1 MMAMQEETQLL
12 YQKYGISPMGSCV
25 QMLIQMPILF
35 ALYRVFYNIPA
46 YLSGVKGSFT
56 GLVDSI
62 QQTSGYQ
69 NTLVSLME
77 KYNVVT
83 SSGLNASNAASKLA
97 DASGDTLS
105 NYIIDILYKLPSKGW
120 DALMDGKFFDGI
132 QSAVEKTHDALLH
145 FNYFLGLNISDTPW
159 YIIKSNFTDK
169 PLSLIHI

>member
-1 MMAMQEETQLL
+1 MMAMQEETQAV
-12 YQKYGISPMGSCV
+12 YEKYGVSMMGSCV

-132 QSAVEKTHDALLH
+132 QSVVEKTHDALLH
-145 FNYFLGLNISDTPW
+145 FNYFFGTEYLRYTLVYHKEQLYGQA
-159 YIIKSNFTDK
+159 
-169 PLSLIHI
+169 

>member
-1 MMAMQEETQLL
+1 MC
-12 YQKYGISPMGSCV
+12 I
-25 QMLIQMPILF
+25 
-35 ALYRVFYNIPA
+35 RDRFYNIPA

-120 DALMDGKFFDGI
+120 DALMDGKDVYKRHVIHCLLKNLRIRQKMHLCTVKRLVTLSNNLYCIVGFAAI
-132 QSAVEKTHDALLH
+132 VALSV
-145 FNYFLGLNISDTPW
+145 NISVLIELNCQPSG
-159 YIIKSNFTDK
+159 KSIYYRCTN
-169 PLSLIHI
+169 PVQPA

>member
-69 NTLVSLME
+69 NTLV
-77 KYNVVT
+77 KVT
-83 SSGLNASNAASKLA
+83 LK
-97 DASGDTLS
+97 
-105 NYIIDILYKLPSKGW
+105 KQEHF
-120 DALMDGKFFDGI
+120 GKSI
-132 QSAVEKTHDALLH
+132 MLLH
-145 FNYFLGLNISDTPW
+145 QAVLTLQMR
-159 YIIKSNFTDK
+159 
-169 PLSLIHI
+169 LQSLPMQVVIL

>member
-69 NTLVSLME
+69 DTLVSLME

-83 SSGLNASNAASKLA
+83 
-97 DASGDTLS
+97 
-105 NYIIDILYKLPSKGW
+105 II
-120 DALMDGKFFDGI
+120 
-132 QSAVEKTHDALLH
+132 
-145 FNYFLGLNISDTPW
+145 
-159 YIIKSNFTDK
+159 
-169 PLSLIHI
+169 SLISFISFLQRAGMLFWTVNFLMVFRAQLRRRTMRYFISTTFWD